1 LSQTR
6 IDPTLAPPGTRLA
19 IGQRWRALREV
30 WGVAL
35 LFAAVIGGIYLGWFS
50 PTEAAAVGAFGA
62 FLFALLRRALTP
74 RILVDCMSEAA
85 AISGMIF
92 LILIGAAVFNYFV
105 ETSGPPQLLVQL
117 VHDLGLGRYAVLL
130 VLMGCYIVHSLSMIL
145 LTVPFVFPLVA
156 GLQINPIWFG
166 ILLVTVVELGLITL
180 PIGMNLFVLR
190 VVADD
195 LPLGTIIR
203 GILPFI
209 LADIAR
215 LAILL
220 AIPGISLWLP
230 ARMQ

>member
-1 LSQTR
+1 
-6 IDPTLAPPGTRLA
+6 
-19 IGQRWRALREV
+19 
-30 WGVAL
+30 
-35 LFAAVIGGIYLGWFS
+35 
-50 PTEAAAVGAFGA
+50 
-62 FLFALLRRALTP
+62 
-74 RILVDCMSEAA
+74 MSEAA

-105 ETSGPPQLLVQL
+105 ETSGLPQLLVQL
-117 VHDLGLGRYAVLL
+117 VENLGLGPHGVLL
-130 VLMGCYIVHSLSMIL
+130 VLMGFYVVLGCFMDSLSMIL

-156 GLQINPIWFG
+156 GLQIDPIWFG
-166 ILLVTVVELGLITL
+166 ILLVTVVELGLITP

-195 LPLGTIIR
+195 LSLQTIIR

-220 AIPGISLWLP
+220 AIPALSLWLP
-230 ARMQ
+230 ARMR